1 MFISFGEIIIITI
14 TAFIVL
20 EPKDIVKIMKKIGH
34 MIFFLKDQYS
44 KLAKEIESWWHDRK

>member
-34 MIFFLKDQYS
+34 IIYLLKDKYY
-44 KLAKEIESWWHDRK
+44 KMAKEIKGWWNGRQ